1 MRVNSLSGFFLA
13 MLFIAFGSLDG
24 FSQNPVSYLYE
35 NEFDLIIPIN
45 KTWSMEAGL
54 GNRGL
59 FAEVENGETSG
70 YQHQHIEIN
79 HFTTYRSSNFLVLGL
94 GLRYRFK
101 DIFDQSETD
110 EIRIIE
116 QVELES
122 ANPVLPISHRLRL
135 EQRFREQTVH
145 RLRYELEISKSINDV
160 LSWSAA
166 TEALFAVSAHL
177 KPEAEQRFS
186 IGLENTS
193 IPNIEFE
200 LTMQYRL
207 EDYARNLAHE
217 FFIITGVSLAL

>member
-1 MRVNSLSGFFLA
+1 MRVNSLRGFILA
-13 MLFIAFGSLDG
+13 MLFIAGGSLDG

-35 NEFDLIIPIN
+35 NEFDLIIPLI
-45 KTWSMEAGL
+45 KTWSMEAGV

-59 FAEVENGETSG
+59 FAEVEDGESSG
-70 YQHQHIEIN
+70 YQHQHLELN
-79 HFTTYRSSNFLVLGL
+79 HFTNYHSSDFLILSL

-116 QVELES
+116 QMELES
-122 ANPVLPISHRLRL
+122 SNPVIPLTHRFRL

-145 RLRYELEISKSINDV
+145 RLRYELELSKPINDV

-166 TEALFAVSAHL
+166 TEALYAVSAHL

-186 IGLENTS
+186 IGLENSS
-193 IPNIEFE
+193 IPNLEFE
-200 LTMQYRL
+200 LTLQYRL

-217 FFIITGVSLAL
+217 IFFITGVSLEL

>member
-1 MRVNSLSGFFLA
+1 LA

-70 YQHQHIEIN
+70 YQHQHVEIN
-79 HFTTYRSSNFLVLGL
+79 HFTNYRSSDLLVLGL

-101 DIFDQSETD
+101 DIFDQSETN

-116 QVELES
+116 QVEFES
-122 ANPVLPISHRLRL
+122 ANPVLP
-135 EQRFREQTVH
+135 
-145 RLRYELEISKSINDV
+145 
-160 LSWSAA
+160 LS
-166 TEALFAVSAHL
+166 
-177 KPEAEQRFS
+177 
-186 IGLENTS
+186 
-193 IPNIEFE
+193 
-200 LTMQYRL
+200 
-207 EDYARNLAHE
+207 
-217 FFIITGVSLAL
+217 